1 MCVLINAFVLLCTKY
16 DNKQSSA
23 QENPISNKCS
33 YSLYG
38 FCDEEAELDTLSP
51 NLLLAVC
58 VRSIELNSVSS
69 KLCIY

>member
-1 MCVLINAFVLLCTKY
+1 MPSYCYAQSMIISKVAHKKTQFQISVLILSMV
-16 DNKQSSA
+16 
-23 QENPISNKCS
+23 
-33 YSLYG
+33 